1 MKMIDALLDK
11 VKPRPMELPKFVID
25 YGDGTYAYFDK
36 TGYREG
42 LPEGVERF
50 ENDRCVVK

>member
-1 MKMIDALLDK
+1 MIDALLDK